1 MTTEQEK
8 KKSRQRLVTV
18 VLLLL
23 FLVAISIGAYYI
35 FSREDGEGGVSVP
48 SSGLSIPAPDLTA
61 VASSQPI
68 DQAFSFQFY

>member
-35 FSREDGEGGVSVP
+35 LSREDGKGGTSAPIDSLSVTVP
-48 SSGLSIPAPDLTA
+48 
-61 VASSQPI
+61 SSQPI